1 MNETEN
7 SLGAFQPE
15 ISAPEKKARLERLK
29 ALANTI
35 GEDAGVAVKIGDKPG
50 WRYVFKPVNT
60 IEVDPSDIETK
71 GFEYCAGLISHE
83 AGHRKIDQVDFIP
96 KKIWQETGFSFLM
109 NAILDPRDNNWVSSK
124 YEGAG
129 KWLQAVYDEDIPTE
143 DNIVGKAREKL
154 GYTPKHIQFGLEVIK
169 YWHTGEFSAD
179 LPPAVRDALEKTIR
193 FAENAYHHFPSTSP
207 SEAEIQTKA
216 QEVYRI
222 IYAKIYPEYKK
233 LVDEAL
239 EDEAMKQLMQE
250 MAEKGELDLPDEAFP
265 EPKSTTEPGAEAEP
279 EGETDEPKPLPPSKL
294 PPELRDKIIKEM
306 EDKLAE
312 MGEEERSQLI
322 AEAEQKAQDGID
334 GLEADLNQEIKGKLA
349 DQPETKSE
357 EKKRMEEEDNDRQAE
372 EKRRQEINDK
382 LQEFEKKDNVT
393 KNEYQRAMNEVAQYI
408 GKITDDILDAL
419 TAKRFP
425 RFRRAFPGQKVRLK
439 GAMKYEGQK
448 DYRELFDT
456 RLSDERKNYHFLV
469 LVDLS
474 SSMLGEKIDE
484 TFKGVVLLGEALSR
498 VGEIS
503 GSAKVA
509 IFGFQDTLIPYKEF
523 DETMDDKIRQSI
535 SAMKKEVFDQ
545 GRNNRSRYNND
556 GYCLSNASHIL
567 EEASGGGQQIII
579 WLSDGQ
585 PEGDGIHRV
594 EKYAGLSQFEEAQK
608 VVADISKD
616 GKQQVLHVGL
626 GAGTE
631 HVAKISPDTLSG
643 VGNIPNVKLSE
654 LVEVLGENLKK
665 ILN

>member
-250 MAEKGELDLPDEAFP
+250 MRKKA
-265 EPKSTTEPGAEAEP
+265 S
-279 EGETDEPKPLPPSKL
+279 
-294 PPELRDKIIKEM
+294 
-306 EDKLAE
+306 
-312 MGEEERSQLI
+312 LI
-322 AEAEQKAQDGID
+322 CQ
-334 GLEADLNQEIKGKLA
+334 
-349 DQPETKSE
+349 T
-357 EKKRMEEEDNDRQAE
+357 
-372 EKRRQEINDK
+372 
-382 LQEFEKKDNVT
+382 
-393 KNEYQRAMNEVAQYI
+393 
-408 GKITDDILDAL
+408 
-419 TAKRFP
+419 KRFP
-425 RFRRAFPGQKVRLK
+425 SPNQRLSPERKLSPRVKLTSQSHFRPANFRQN
-439 GAMKYEGQK
+439 YE
-448 DYRELFDT
+448 T
-456 RLSDERKNYHFLV
+456 RLS
-469 LVDLS
+469 
-474 SSMLGEKIDE
+474 
-484 TFKGVVLLGEALSR
+484 
-498 VGEIS
+498 
-503 GSAKVA
+503 
-509 IFGFQDTLIPYKEF
+509 
-523 DETMDDKIRQSI
+523 
-535 SAMKKEVFDQ
+535 KKW
-545 GRNNRSRYNND
+545 RIN
-556 GYCLSNASHIL
+556 
-567 EEASGGGQQIII
+567 
-579 WLSDGQ
+579 
-585 PEGDGIHRV
+585 
-594 EKYAGLSQFEEAQK
+594 
-608 VVADISKD
+608 
-616 GKQQVLHVGL
+616 
-626 GAGTE
+626 
-631 HVAKISPDTLSG
+631 
-643 VGNIPNVKLSE
+643 
-654 LVEVLGENLKK
+654 
-665 ILN
+665 